1 MSYKFLPISRGTLIK
16 LRSQLKLMKRGKE
29 VLEMRREQLIREI
42 TNLLMVIKKRPE
54 VEHRLINEIHEI
66 SRVRLIRGEVEFTSL
81 VSLVKRPIIEILPY
95 SIQGVPVP
103 QVKIVSDPDLSNLK
117 DPELKRLAN
126 NFWEIMKEL
135 IEIANAEIAIEKLA
149 NYLNY
154 INRIVNS
161 LEKNLIP
168 QLEKLIK
175 YVEERVEEES
185 LEEFIRL
192 KKIKGE

>member
-16 LRSQLKLMKRGKE
+16 LRNRLKLMKRGKE

-54 VEHRLINEIHEI
+54 VEHRLVNEIHEI

-81 VSLVKRPIIEILPY
+81 ISLVKSPIIEILPY

-103 QVKIVSDPDLSNLK
+103 QIKIVSDPDLSNLK

>member
-16 LRSQLKLMKRGKE
+16 LRNRLKLMKRGKE

-54 VEHRLINEIHEI
+54 VEHRLVNEIHEI

-81 VSLVKRPIIEILPY
+81 ISLVKRPIIEILPY

-103 QVKIVSDPDLSNLK
+103 QIKIVSDPDLSNLK